1 MKNIFNFKAILV
13 VLALVGASA
22 CDSFDVSNENPDVA
36 TNIENNPELLL
47 TNALRN
53 SVRTTVRDAWSEG
66 NLMAQYGARIVFTSF
81 DLFDWG
87 DQGGTWRSHYLS
99 IRDLEELKKIAI
111 ATNNTSYEAIA
122 ITMQSWLFQIMT
134 DMWGDIPYSQ
144 ATQAN
149 AEDPVFQPT
158 YDAQEAIYTDLL
170 SELKR
175 AGDLFAGANIPV
187 KGDILFNGDLTKW
200 RKFANSL
207 RLRVALRLSEAN
219 SSVAQSTIAEIV
231 NNASAYPVME
241 SNADNADLAFLPT
254 NPNAHPIT
262 EESVYRVGS
271 YNEYRIAETFEG
283 LLTATDDPRLPFFAD
298 PTAASVADG
307 TPKIEAMQNGIVD
320 GPAYVYKGGDAF
332 LSKFNI
338 NYFYFTS
345 NANEGRLM
353 TYSEV
358 AFIMAE
364 AAQKGWISG
373 EAESFYNAGIEAN
386 FAYWDVTM
394 PTDFMSRTGIAFD
407 GTLEQIANQ
416 KYIALFYTDYQGFIE
431 YKRTG
436 FPSTIQPGPD
446 AFLPNYPSRFEYP
459 SEEGALNADN
469 LAAAISRQGPDEIS
483 TKVWWEK

>member
-1 MKNIFNFKAILV
+1 MNKLFNIKAILV

-53 SVRTTVRDAWSEG
+53 SVRRSVGDAWSEG

-87 DQGGTWRSHYLS
+87 DQGGTWNSHYLT
-99 IRDLEELKKIAI
+99 IRDLEELKKIAVS
-111 ATNNTSYEAIA
+111 TDNTSYEAIA
-122 ITMQSWLFQIMT
+122 ITLQSWLFQIMT
-134 DMWGDIPYSQ
+134 DMWGDIPFSQ

-149 AEDPVFQPT
+149 AETPVFQPA
-158 YDAQEAIYTDLL
+158 YDAQEDIYNSLL
-170 SELKR
+170 ADLKR
-175 AGDLFAGANIPV
+175 AGDLFASANIPV
-187 KGDILFNGDLTKW
+187 KGDILFNGDLEKW
-200 RKFANSL
+200 RRFANSL
-207 RLRVALRLSEAN
+207 RLRVALRLSKAN
-219 SSVAQSTIAEIV
+219 ASVAQSNIVEIV
-231 NNASAYPVME
+231 NNAATYPVMQ
-241 SNADNADLAFLPT
+241 SNDDNADLAFLST

-283 LLTATDDPRLPFFAD
+283 LLSEANDPRLEFFAD

-307 TPKIEAMQNGIVD
+307 EPKIDAMRNGIVD

-338 NYFYFTS
+338 NYFYFQS

-358 AFIMAE
+358 AFILAE
-364 AAQKGWISG
+364 AAQRGWIAG
-373 EAESFYNAGIEAN
+373 EAESFYNEGIQAN
-386 FAYWDVTM
+386 FDYWNVEM
-394 PTDFMSRTGIAFD
+394 PTDYLTRKAVAFD
-407 GTLEQIANQ
+407 GTLEKIGNQ

-436 FPSTIQPGPD
+436 FPTTITPGPD
-446 AFLPNYPSRFEYP
+446 AFLSTYPSRFEYP
-459 SEEGALNADN
+459 SEEGALNAQN
-469 LAAAISRQGPDEIS
+469 LSSAISRQGPDEVS
-483 TKVWWEK
+483 TKVWWEN